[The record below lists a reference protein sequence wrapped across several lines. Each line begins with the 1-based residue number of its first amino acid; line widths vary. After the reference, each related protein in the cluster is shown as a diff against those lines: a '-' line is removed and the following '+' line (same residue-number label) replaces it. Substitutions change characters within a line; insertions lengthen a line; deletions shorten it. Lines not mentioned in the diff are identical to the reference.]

1 MIVSLFEYYFSRL
14 IYAGRILIINKE
26 RMLELK
32 QVSEFKVHGDLSTI
46 IDCRTGIILD
56 SN

>member
-1 MIVSLFEYYFSRL
+1 MIVSLFKYYFSRL

-32 QVSEFKVHGDLSTI
+32 LVSEFKVHGDLSTI
-46 IDCRTGIILD
+46 IDCRPGIILD